1 MVGECGANLTRIRC
15 FISWHSHVSS
25 AKSVLAVSP
34 VECKARALKLRRM
47 SDHIT
52 TAKIPADAVRA
63 SVEKQ
68 RDRIKQDLTELV
80 SFNSVHGDPSTKA
93 DTQAAKE
100 WVKNALQAA
109 DFAVDEHVTDDG
121 SVTLIGNRTG
131 SPDAPTVLLYSH
143 YDVVPAG
150 DSSLWTTDPF
160 ALSERDGRWYGR
172 GTADCKGSVAMHL
185 GTLRALEQ
193 LAGDYPVLNKIGV
206 RIVCEGSE
214 ERGGYGLEDLLEKQP
229 ELFAADVFMI
239 ADSGNDSVG
248 VPSLCTALRGSAP
261 VTVRLRTLEQPLHS
275 GQFGGAAPDA
285 MVELIRLLDTL
296 HDDAG
301 LVAVDGLHPDTTWE
315 GVGPDEPTFRKDA
328 GVLDGVKVYGDEQ
341 GLKPNDLTVARPSI
355 TVTAIDAL
363 PVKDAVNAVPAE
375 AAAVVSLRVPPGMDP
390 KECQDLLV
398 AHLEK
403 HAPNALMEIERESL
417 AEPFSADLTGP
428 ALKRLEKALGDS
440 YAAAE
445 GKDSMEVAEV
455 ASGGSIPLTNKLL
468 AAHPSAEL
476 ALYGL
481 AEPQARIHSADESVD
496 PTEIHSVGTAQLLF
510 LARTTGEVAA
520 SNE

>member
-1 MVGECGANLTRIRC
+1 
-15 FISWHSHVSS
+15 
-25 AKSVLAVSP
+25 
-34 VECKARALKLRRM
+34 
-47 SDHIT
+47 
-52 TAKIPADAVRA
+52 
-63 SVEKQ
+63 
-68 RDRIKQDLTELV
+68 
-80 SFNSVHGDPSTKA
+80 
-93 DTQAAKE
+93 
-100 WVKNALQAA
+100 
-109 DFAVDEHVTDDG
+109 
-121 SVTLIGNRTG
+121 
-131 SPDAPTVLLYSH
+131 
-143 YDVVPAG
+143 
-150 DSSLWTTDPF
+150 
-160 ALSERDGRWYGR
+160 
-172 GTADCKGSVAMHL
+172 
-185 GTLRALEQ
+185 
-193 LAGDYPVLNKIGV
+193 
-206 RIVCEGSE
+206 
-214 ERGGYGLEDLLEKQP
+214 
-229 ELFAADVFMI
+229 
-239 ADSGNDSVG
+239 
-248 VPSLCTALRGSAP
+248 
-261 VTVRLRTLEQPLHS
+261 
-275 GQFGGAAPDA
+275 

-301 LVAVDGLHPDTTWE
+301 LVAVDGLRPDTTWE

-510 LARTTGEVAA
+510 LARTAGEVAA